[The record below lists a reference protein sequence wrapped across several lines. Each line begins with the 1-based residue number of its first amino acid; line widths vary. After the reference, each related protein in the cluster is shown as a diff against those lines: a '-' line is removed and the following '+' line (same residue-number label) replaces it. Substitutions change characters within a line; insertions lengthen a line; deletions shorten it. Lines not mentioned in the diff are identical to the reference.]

1 MNGPYELELG
11 RAPVHHL
18 GNREGRKCL
27 LNHGRNKLL
36 NGLALD
42 MCPAEQPLALVGLQ
56 VLCLVNSDSVGLCP
70 ALGSLG
76 RLSVLVVGSLQRRSL
91 LLDVLVRLAAFETCN
106 LEREPSRS
114 GVPLDGVK
122 GEISRLQ
129 IFLYVC
135 LECSCE
141 LREGLGRELL
151 GADFNQKIVL

>member
-1 MNGPYELELG
+1 MNRPDKLERG
-11 RAPVHHL
+11 CAPVHHL
-18 GNREGRKCL
+18 GHREGGKGLLDHGGYEL
-27 LNHGRNKLL
+27 LNSFP
-36 NGLALD
+36 LD
-42 MCPAEQPLALVGLQ
+42 MGPAEQPLALVGLQ

-141 LREGLGRELL
+141 LREGLRRELL
-151 GADFNQKIVL
+151 GSYFNQKIVL